1 MIACSAITACFGLA
15 GMYFTALGNKG
26 VSQAQMSEALAHD
39 RELIATQNSG
49 RDEKIGSLL
58 GHKDRIF
65 TELETIKQ
73 KHINYDRDMA
83 ECDNKIKILTN
94 YIEAEKFPKK

>member
-65 TELETIKQ
+65 TELEMMKQ
-73 KHINYDRDMA
+73 RHIGYDNSIT
-83 ECDNKIKILTN
+83 EINGKIK
-94 YIEAEKFPKK
+94 YFSDWVEEQRKAKH